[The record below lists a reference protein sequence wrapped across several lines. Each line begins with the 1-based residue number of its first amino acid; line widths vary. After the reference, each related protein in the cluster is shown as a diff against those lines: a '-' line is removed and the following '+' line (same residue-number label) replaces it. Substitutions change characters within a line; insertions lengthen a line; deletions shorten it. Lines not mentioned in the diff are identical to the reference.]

1 LSKQNPKEFYHRF
14 LDEAGDTT
22 FFGKGKIPTV
32 GKVEGVSLSFIL
44 GMVKFKKPL
53 NEIRKEIVELQ
64 REIESDEYLKDIPS
78 IRKKKDKSGFFF
90 HAKDD
95 VAEVREKF
103 YKYIKTIDLSFEA
116 VVGRKIYQIFSNKHN
131 SREAEFY
138 ADLLSHLIKNKFELG
153 GKLILNISQRG
164 KSTKNQNLMR
174 AMETAH
180 KRFQQLRPDRDAVTD
195 FVFNIQ
201 YPTIEPLLTI
211 PDYIC
216 WAVQRVFERSEVRY
230 YNFIE
235 EKISLIIDLYDSEKY
250 KESKNYY
257 NHRNKLTVKNKL
269 SPP

>member
-1 LSKQNPKEFYHRF
+1 MSKQKPIEFYHRF

-32 GKVEGVSLSFIL
+32 GKVDGVSLSFIL

-53 NEIRKEIVELQ
+53 QEIRNNIITLQKEVEN
-64 REIESDEYLKDIPS
+64 DEYLKEIPS
-78 IRKKKDKSGFFF
+78 IRKKKGKGGFFF

-103 YKYIKTIDLSFEA
+103 YKYIKTIDFSFEA
-116 VVGRKIYQIFSNKHN
+116 VVGRKIYQIFANKHN
-131 SREAEFY
+131 SKEAEFY

-164 KSTKNQNLMR
+164 KSTKNQNLMK
-174 AMETAH
+174 AMETAR
-180 KRFQQLRPDRDAVTD
+180 KRFQLVRPDKDAVTD

-201 YPTIEPLLTI
+201 YPTTEPLLTI

-216 WAVQRVFERSEVRY
+216 WAVQRVFERGETRY

-250 KESKNYY
+250 KGNKNYY
-257 NHRNKLTVKNKL
+257 NHKNKLTSKNKL